1 MAALNALVIN
11 WSFFFMVWWVDLEMK
26 LFRIFIVSFSSIL
39 LSQNLVFFNDEESII
54 FTENEL
60 ITINGKEYRYE
71 KALENRTQIRLLK
84 SGLLRKENIVFDTNK
99 IETFR
104 THKVR
109 YSTRNA
115 FKKAFKGFKVG
126 FAGCGVFAFGLG
138 YDGSM
143 GISSKI
149 EKIGAGIFVG
159 SVFGTLFGT
168 IIGAP
173 VGFVYGFESL
183 GESKLYN
190 SNDYKIKFDDN
201 IKSNIINQE

>member
-1 MAALNALVIN
+1 
-11 WSFFFMVWWVDLEMK
+11 MK

-60 ITINGKEYRYE
+60 ITINGIEYRYE

-84 SGLLRKENIVFDTNK
+84 SGLLRKEKIVFDTNK

-126 FAGCGVFAFGLG
+126 FVGCGVFGFGLG
-138 YDGSM
+138 YDGLM
-143 GISSKI
+143 GSFSLI
-149 EKIGAGIFVG
+149 EEIGAGIFDG

-173 VGFVYGFESL
+173 VGFVYGYQSF
-183 GESKLYN
+183 GESQLYN
-190 SNDYKIKFDDN
+190 SNNYKIKFDDN
-201 IKSNIINQE
+201 IYSNINNQE

>member
-1 MAALNALVIN
+1 
-11 WSFFFMVWWVDLEMK
+11 MK

-39 LSQNLVFFNDEESII
+39 LSQNLVFFNDKESIT
-54 FTENEL
+54 FKNNEL

-71 KALENRTQIRLLK
+71 KAVKNRTQIHLIK
-84 SGLLRKENIVFDTNK
+84 SGFLKKENILLDTNK

-126 FAGCGVFAFGLG
+126 FAGCGVFAFGFG

-143 GISSKI
+143 GISSKV
-149 EKIGAGIFVG
+149 EKIGAGIFFG
-159 SVFGTLFGT
+159 SVLGTLFGT

-173 VGFVYGFESL
+173 IGFVYGFESL
-183 GESKLYN
+183 GESQIFN
-190 SNDYKIKFDDN
+190 SNDYKIKFDYN
-201 IKSNIINQE
+201 INSNIINQE

>member
-1 MAALNALVIN
+1 
-11 WSFFFMVWWVDLEMK
+11 MK

-54 FTENEL
+54 FKENEL

-71 KALENRTQIRLLK
+71 KALKNGTQIRLLN
-84 SGLLRKENIVFDTNK
+84 SGFLSKENILLDTNK

-109 YSTRNA
+109 LSTRNA

-126 FAGCGVFAFGLG
+126 FVGCGVFGFGLG
-138 YDGSM
+138 YDGLM
-143 GISSKI
+143 GSFSLI
-149 EKIGAGIFVG
+149 EEIGAGIFVG

-173 VGFVYGFESL
+173 VGFVYGYQSL
-183 GESKLYN
+183 GESQLYN
-190 SNDYKIKFDDN
+190 SNNYKIKFDDN
-201 IKSNIINQE
+201 INSNINNQE

>member
-1 MAALNALVIN
+1 
-11 WSFFFMVWWVDLEMK
+11 MK
-26 LFRIFIVSFSSIL
+26 LFIIFIVSFSSIL

-54 FTENEL
+54 FKENEL

-71 KALENRTQIRLLK
+71 KALKNGTQIRLRN
-84 SGLLRKENIVFDTNK
+84 SGFLSKENILLDTNK

-109 YSTRNA
+109 LSTRNA

-126 FAGCGVFAFGLG
+126 FVGCGVFGFGLG
-138 YDGSM
+138 YDGLM
-143 GISSKI
+143 GSFSLI
-149 EKIGAGIFVG
+149 EEIGAGIFVG

-173 VGFVYGFESL
+173 VGFVYGYQSL
-183 GESKLYN
+183 GESQLYN
-190 SNDYKIKFDDN
+190 SNNYKIKFDDN
-201 IKSNIINQE
+201 INSNINNQE

>member
-1 MAALNALVIN
+1 
-11 WSFFFMVWWVDLEMK
+11 MK
-26 LFRIFIVSFSSIL
+26 LFRICIVSYSSIL

-54 FTENEL
+54 FKEDEL

-71 KALENRTQIRLLK
+71 KALKNRTQIRLLK
-84 SGLLRKENIVFDTNK
+84 SGFLRKENIVFDTNK

-126 FAGCGVFAFGLG
+126 FVGCGVFAFGLG

-143 GISSKI
+143 GISSKV

>member
-1 MAALNALVIN
+1 
-11 WSFFFMVWWVDLEMK
+11 MK

-39 LSQNLVFFNDEESII
+39 LSQNLIFFNDEESIM
-54 FTENEL
+54 FKENEL
-60 ITINGKEYRYE
+60 ITINGKGYRYE
-71 KALENRTQIRLLK
+71 KALKNRTQIRLLK
-84 SGLLRKENIVFDTNK
+84 SGFLRNENIVLDTNK

-109 YSTRNA
+109 FSTRNA

-126 FAGCGVFAFGLG
+126 FVGCGVFAFGLG

-143 GISSKI
+143 GISSLV

-168 IIGAP
+168 VIGAP
-173 VGFVYGFESL
+173 VGFIYGFESL
-183 GESKLYN
+183 GESQLYN

-201 IKSNIINQE
+201 NNSNINNQE

>member
-1 MAALNALVIN
+1 MNKKLKNGGKSDELSLN
-11 WSFFFMVWWVDLEMK
+11 S
-26 LFRIFIVSFSSIL
+26 
-39 LSQNLVFFNDEESII
+39 
-54 FTENEL
+54 EN
-60 ITINGKEYRYE
+60 
-71 KALENRTQIRLLK
+71 
-84 SGLLRKENIVFDTNK
+84 KENIVLDTNK

-109 YSTRNA
+109 FSTRNA

-126 FAGCGVFAFGLG
+126 FVGCGVFAFGLG

-143 GISSKI
+143 GISSKV
-149 EKIGAGIFVG
+149 EKVGAGIFVG

-168 IIGAP
+168 IVGAP

-183 GESKLYN
+183 GESQIFN

-201 IKSNIINQE
+201 INSNINNQE

>member
-1 MAALNALVIN
+1 
-11 WSFFFMVWWVDLEMK
+11 MK
-26 LFRIFIVSFSSIL
+26 LFRIFIVSYSSIL

-54 FTENEL
+54 FKENEL

-71 KALENRTQIRLLK
+71 KALKNRTQIRLLE
-84 SGLLRKENIVFDTNK
+84 SGFLRKENIVLDTNK

-143 GISSKI
+143 GITSSV
-149 EKIGAGIFVG
+149 EKIGAGVFVG

-201 IKSNIINQE
+201 INSNVNNQE